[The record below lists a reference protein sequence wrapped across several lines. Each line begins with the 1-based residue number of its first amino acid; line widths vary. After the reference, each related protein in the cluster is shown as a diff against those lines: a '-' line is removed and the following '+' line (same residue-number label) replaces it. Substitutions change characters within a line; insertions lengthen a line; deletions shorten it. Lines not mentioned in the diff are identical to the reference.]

1 MPGST
6 PSSSTMRKALS
17 RLYGSVVAARNLCYD
32 TGVFTVHR
40 TGIPVVSIGNI
51 EAGGTGKTP
60 MTIAL
65 ARELS
70 SIGLKPAI
78 VTRGYRGRLKG
89 VVLVRSDHRAWEVGD
104 EALLMARIS
113 GVPVIKAPDRV
124 RGALLAREVLSSD
137 LVLLDDGFQHRRIHR
152 DLDIVLVAGDAR
164 SDALLPLGRLR
175 EPADSLRRAD
185 IVVHTKGAGSSEM
198 SAELVPCSLI
208 DPSGAEEDLT
218 GLRGRHVLAVS
229 GIARPGHFIEML
241 QDLGARV
248 DALAFPDHHG
258 FTRRDM
264 ETISARSQGK
274 DLIVTTEK
282 DLVRLDPS
290 HLTGTW
296 RALRIEMRVSGMETI
311 VREIENIVR
320 KSGLSRQG

>member
-1 MPGST
+1 
-6 PSSSTMRKALS
+6 MRKALS
-17 RLYGSVVAARNLCYD
+17 RVYGYVIAARNLCYD
-32 TGVFTVHR
+32 TGLFTIHR

-70 SIGLKPAI
+70 SRGLKPAI

-89 VVLVRSDHRAWEVGD
+89 VVLVRPDHQACEVGD
-104 EALLMARIS
+104 EALLMARILR
-113 GVPVIKAPDRV
+113 VPVIKAPDRV
-124 RGALLAREVLSSD
+124 RGAIFARDELSSD

-152 DLDIVLVAGDAR
+152 DLDIVLVAGDVG

-175 EPADSLRRAD
+175 EPAASLARAD
-185 IVVHTKGAGSSEM
+185 LVVHTKGAGSSEM

-208 DPSGAEEDLT
+208 GPSGAEEDLT
-218 GLRGRHVLAVS
+218 SLSGRHVLAVS
-229 GIARPGHFIEML
+229 GIARPGHFAGML
-241 QDLGARV
+241 KDLGARV
-248 DALAFPDHHG
+248 DVLAFPDHHG

-290 HLTGTW
+290 QIKGTW
-296 RALRIEMRVSGMETI
+296 RALRIEMRVKCMETI
-311 VREIENIVR
+311 VRELESIVR
-320 KSGLSRQG
+320 KSGISRQG

>member
-6 PSSSTMRKALS
+6 PSSSIMRKALS

-32 TGVFTVHR
+32 TGVFAAHR
-40 TGIPVVSIGNI
+40 LSIPVVSIGNI

-70 SIGLKPAI
+70 SRGLKPAI

-89 VVLVRSDHRAWEVGD
+89 VVLVRPDHQACEVGD
-104 EALLMARIS
+104 EALLMARVS

-124 RGALLAREVLSSD
+124 RGALFARDELFSD

-175 EPADSLRRAD
+175 EPAGSLARAD
-185 IVVHTKGAGSSEM
+185 LVVHTKGAGPSEM
-198 SAELVPCSLI
+198 SAELVPCSLV
-208 DPSGAEEDLT
+208 DPSGAREDLAV
-218 GLRGRHVLAVS
+218 LRGRHVLAVS
-229 GIARPGHFIEML
+229 GIARPGHFTGML
-241 QDLGARV
+241 KDLGARV

-264 ETISARSQGK
+264 ETISSRARGK
-274 DLIVTTEK
+274 DLVVTTEK

-290 HLTGTW
+290 LLGGTW
-296 RALRIEMRVSGMETI
+296 RALRVELRVTGMENI
-311 VREIENIVR
+311 VREIEDVAR

>member
-1 MPGST
+1 
-6 PSSSTMRKALS
+6 MRKALS
-17 RLYGSVVAARNLCYD
+17 RVYGYVIAARNLCYD
-32 TGVFTVHR
+32 AGVFTIHQ

-70 SIGLKPAI
+70 SRGLKPAI

-89 VVLVRSDHRAWEVGD
+89 VVLVRPDHQACEVGD
-104 EALLMARIS
+104 EALLMARILR
-113 GVPVIKAPDRV
+113 VPVIKAPDRV
-124 RGALLAREVLSSD
+124 RGAIFARDELSSD

-152 DLDIVLVAGDAR
+152 DLDIVLVAGDVG

-175 EPADSLRRAD
+175 EPAASLARAD
-185 IVVHTKGAGSSEM
+185 LVVHTKGAGSSEM

-208 DPSGAEEDLT
+208 GPSGAEEDLT
-218 GLRGRHVLAVS
+218 SLSGRHVLAVS
-229 GIARPGHFIEML
+229 GIARPGHFAGML
-241 QDLGARV
+241 KDLGARV
-248 DALAFPDHHG
+248 DVLAFPDHHG

-290 HLTGTW
+290 QIKGTW
-296 RALRIEMRVSGMETI
+296 RALRIEMRVKCMETI
-311 VREIENIVR
+311 VREIESIVR
-320 KSGLSRQG
+320 KSGISRQG

>member
-1 MPGST
+1 
-6 PSSSTMRKALS
+6 MRKALS
-17 RLYGSVVAARNLCYD
+17 RLYGSVVSARNLCYE

-70 SIGLKPAI
+70 SRGLKPAI

-89 VVLVRSDHRAWEVGD
+89 VVLVRPGHQAGEVGD
-104 EALLMARIS
+104 EALLMARVS

-124 RGALLAREVLSSD
+124 RGALLSRDELFSD

-152 DLDIVLVAGDAR
+152 DLDIVLVAGDVHAD
-164 SDALLPLGRLR
+164 SLLPLGGLR
-175 EPADSLRRAD
+175 EPAGSLGRAD
-185 IVVHTKGAGSSEM
+185 LVVHTKGARSSEM
-198 SAELVPCSLI
+198 SAELVPCSLVG
-208 DPSGAEEDLT
+208 PSGVEEDLS
-218 GLRGRHVLAVS
+218 GLRGGHVLAVS

-264 ETISARSQGK
+264 ETISTRAQGK

-290 HLTGTW
+290 QLNGAW
-296 RALRIEMRVSGMETI
+296 RALRVEMCVSGMGRI
-311 VREIENIVR
+311 IREIEDIVR
-320 KSGLSRQG
+320 KSGFSRQG

>member
-6 PSSSTMRKALS
+6 PSSSVMRKALS
-17 RLYGSVVAARNLCYD
+17 RVYGYVIAARNLCYD
-32 TGVFTVHR
+32 TGLFTIHR

-70 SIGLKPAI
+70 SRGLKPAI

-89 VVLVRSDHRAWEVGD
+89 VVLVRPDHQACEVGD
-104 EALLMARIS
+104 EALLMARILR
-113 GVPVIKAPDRV
+113 VPVIKAPDRV
-124 RGALLAREVLSSD
+124 RGAIFARDELSSD

-152 DLDIVLVAGDAR
+152 DLDIVLVAGDVG

-175 EPADSLRRAD
+175 EPAASLARAD
-185 IVVHTKGAGSSEM
+185 LVVHTKGAGSSEM

-208 DPSGAEEDLT
+208 GPSGAEEDLT
-218 GLRGRHVLAVS
+218 SLSGRHVLAVS
-229 GIARPGHFIEML
+229 GIARPGHFAGML
-241 QDLGARV
+241 KDLGARV
-248 DALAFPDHHG
+248 DVLAFPDHHG

-264 ETISARSQGK
+264 ETISARSQAK
-274 DLIVTTEK
+274 T
-282 DLVRLDPS
+282 
-290 HLTGTW
+290 
-296 RALRIEMRVSGMETI
+296 
-311 VREIENIVR
+311 
-320 KSGLSRQG
+320 

>member
-6 PSSSTMRKALS
+6 PSSSIIRKALS
-17 RLYGSVVAARNLCYD
+17 RVYGSVIAARNLCYD
-32 TGVFTVHR
+32 AGVFTIHQ

-70 SIGLKPAI
+70 SHGLKPAI

-89 VVLVRSDHRAWEVGD
+89 AVLVRPDHQACEVGD
-104 EALLMARIS
+104 EALLMARVS
-113 GVPVIKAPDRV
+113 GAPVVKAPDRV
-124 RGALLAREVLSSD
+124 RGALLARDELFSD

-152 DLDIVLVAGDAR
+152 NLDIVLVAGDAR

-175 EPADSLRRAD
+175 EPAGSLARAD
-185 IVVHTKGAGSSEM
+185 IVVHTKGAGLSEM

-208 DPSGAEEDLT
+208 DPSGAEEDLR

-229 GIARPGHFIEML
+229 GIARPGHFAEML
-241 QDLGARV
+241 QDLGACV
-248 DALAFPDHHG
+248 DTLAFPDHHG

-264 ETISARSQGK
+264 ETISARAQGK

-290 HLTGTW
+290 QLNGTW
-296 RALRIEMRVSGMETI
+296 RALRIEMRVKAMETI
-311 VREIENIVR
+311 VREIEGIVR

>member
-6 PSSSTMRKALS
+6 PSSSVMRKALS
-17 RLYGSVVAARNLCYD
+17 RVYGYVIAARNLCYD
-32 TGVFTVHR
+32 TGLFTIHR

-70 SIGLKPAI
+70 SRGLKPAI

-89 VVLVRSDHRAWEVGD
+89 VVLVRPDHQACEVGD
-104 EALLMARIS
+104 EALLMARILR
-113 GVPVIKAPDRV
+113 VPVIKAPDRV
-124 RGALLAREVLSSD
+124 RGAIFARDELSSD

-152 DLDIVLVAGDAR
+152 DLDIVLVAGDVG

-175 EPADSLRRAD
+175 EPAASLARAD
-185 IVVHTKGAGSSEM
+185 LVVHTKGAGSSEM

-208 DPSGAEEDLT
+208 GPSGAEEDLT
-218 GLRGRHVLAVS
+218 SLSGRHVLAVS
-229 GIARPGHFIEML
+229 GIARPGHFAGML
-241 QDLGARV
+241 KDLGARV
-248 DALAFPDHHG
+248 DVLAFPDHHG

-290 HLTGTW
+290 QIKGTW
-296 RALRIEMRVSGMETI
+296 RALRIEMRVKCMETI
-311 VREIENIVR
+311 VREIESIVR
-320 KSGLSRQG
+320 KSGISRQG

>member
-6 PSSSTMRKALS
+6 PSSLVMRKALS
-17 RLYGSVVAARNLCYD
+17 RVYGYVIAARNLCYD
-32 TGVFTVHR
+32 TGLFTIHR

-70 SIGLKPAI
+70 SRGLKPAI

-89 VVLVRSDHRAWEVGD
+89 VVLVRPDHQACEVGD
-104 EALLMARIS
+104 EALLMARILR
-113 GVPVIKAPDRV
+113 VPVIKAPDRV
-124 RGALLAREVLSSD
+124 RGAIFARDELSSD

-152 DLDIVLVAGDAR
+152 DLDIVLVAGDVG

-175 EPADSLRRAD
+175 EPAASLARAD
-185 IVVHTKGAGSSEM
+185 LVVHTKGAGSSEM

-208 DPSGAEEDLT
+208 GPSGAEEDLT
-218 GLRGRHVLAVS
+218 SLSGRHVLAVS
-229 GIARPGHFIEML
+229 GIARPGHFAGML
-241 QDLGARV
+241 KDLGARV
-248 DALAFPDHHG
+248 DVLAFPDHHG

-290 HLTGTW
+290 QIKGTW
-296 RALRIEMRVSGMETI
+296 RALRIEMRVKCMETI
-311 VREIENIVR
+311 VREIESIVR
-320 KSGLSRQG
+320 KSGISRQG

>member
-1 MPGST
+1 
-6 PSSSTMRKALS
+6 MRKALS
-17 RLYGSVVAARNLCYD
+17 RVYGYVIAARNLCYD
-32 TGVFTVHR
+32 TGLFTIHR

-70 SIGLKPAI
+70 SRGLKPAI

-89 VVLVRSDHRAWEVGD
+89 VVLVRPDHQACEVGD
-104 EALLMARIS
+104 EALLMARILR
-113 GVPVIKAPDRV
+113 VPVIKAPDRV
-124 RGALLAREVLSSD
+124 RGAIFARDELSSD

-152 DLDIVLVAGDAR
+152 DLDIVLVAGDVG

-175 EPADSLRRAD
+175 EPAASLARAD
-185 IVVHTKGAGSSEM
+185 LVVHTKGAGSSEM

-208 DPSGAEEDLT
+208 GPSGAEEDLT
-218 GLRGRHVLAVS
+218 SLSGRHVLAVS
-229 GIARPGHFIEML
+229 GIARPGHFAGML
-241 QDLGARV
+241 KDLGARV
-248 DALAFPDHHG
+248 DVLAFPDHHG

-290 HLTGTW
+290 QIKGTW
-296 RALRIEMRVSGMETI
+296 RALRIEMRVKCMETI
-311 VREIENIVR
+311 VREIESIVR
-320 KSGLSRQG
+320 KSGISRQG